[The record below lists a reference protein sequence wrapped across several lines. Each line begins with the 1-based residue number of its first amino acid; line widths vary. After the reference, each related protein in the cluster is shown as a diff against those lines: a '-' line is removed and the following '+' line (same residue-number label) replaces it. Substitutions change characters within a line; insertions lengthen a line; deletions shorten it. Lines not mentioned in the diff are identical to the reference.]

1 MKTGCY
7 LTVKGKEGQHWVE
20 EGWGPQLGVGAWQ
33 NDEVDV
39 DEEEMLVPCQLLV

>member
-7 LTVKGKEGQHWVE
+7 LTVKGRKLGQQWVE
-20 EGWGPQLGVGAWQ
+20 LGWGGCLSDV
-33 NDEVDV
+33 DVEVDV